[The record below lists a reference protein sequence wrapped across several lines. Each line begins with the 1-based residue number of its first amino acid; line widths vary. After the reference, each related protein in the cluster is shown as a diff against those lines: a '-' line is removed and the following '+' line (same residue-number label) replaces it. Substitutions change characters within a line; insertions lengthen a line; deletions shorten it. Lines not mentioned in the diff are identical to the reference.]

1 VTSNPD
7 FKITILFDVK

>member
-7 FKITILFDVK
+7 LKVTILFDVK